1 MKDDLTIKTQELF
14 FYDSFMKL
22 IDFRQ
27 NKTSELVRREYYRF
41 NVLGVYDK
49 SKNYTELN
57 TFLDD

>member
-1 MKDDLTIKTQELF
+1 
-14 FYDSFMKL
+14 MKL

-41 NVLGVYDK
+41 NVLGVYNK
-49 SKNYTELN
+49 SKNYTDLN

>member
-1 MKDDLTIKTQELF
+1 
-14 FYDSFMKL
+14 MKL

-27 NKTSELVRREYYRF
+27 NKTSELVRKEYYEF

-49 SKNYTELN
+49 LKNYTELN